1 MGTRAESPAHGRV
14 ALSDVLSKSL
24 PRLSPTHRR
33 VAHFV
38 ANNPQFASLAST
50 RQLAEKTGVD
60 AATISRFAKAVGF
73 AGFNHLRQ
81 ELRHTY
87 LGRLEPL
94 ELIKRQQTSAGNAY
108 RAAVLR
114 DVQNL
119 QALLDTLD
127 AGTLDRLASRMLSA
141 RQVLVVAFGSYAAPA
156 VALAHLCAALEV
168 DARAEF
174 RGRVHWA
181 TQLAGLTSRDLVIG
195 IGFWQC
201 DRDVIAAVRWASEHG
216 IPTAAITDSSVSPL
230 ARCAKLRVVVPSEGM
245 LFFQSVTAS
254 LTVVYGLIAAMWA
267 RLPAGRR
274 ARYWRIRRAFRDLDV
289 FAR

>member
-1 MGTRAESPAHGRV
+1 VKQLVLTDL
-14 ALSDVLSKSL
+14 LSESL
-24 PRLSPTHRR
+24 PRLSRTHQR

-50 RQLAEKTGVD
+50 RQLAEKAGVD
-60 AATISRFAKAVGF
+60 AATITRFAKAVGF
-73 AGFNHLRQ
+73 TGFQQLRQ

-94 ELIKRQQTSAGNAY
+94 ELIERQRASGNVY

-119 QALLDTLD
+119 QSLLETIDTR
-127 AGTLDRLASRMLSA
+127 ALDRLADQMLAA
-141 RQVLVVAFGSYAAPA
+141 RQVLIVAFGSYAAPA
-156 VALAHLCAALEV
+156 IALAHLCAALDV
-168 DARAEF
+168 DARVET

-181 TQLAGLTSRDLVIG
+181 TDLTRMTSRDLVIG

-201 DRDVIAAVRWASEHG
+201 DRDVVAAVQWASEHG
-216 IPTAAITDSSVSPL
+216 IPTVAIADSSVSPL
-230 ARCAKLRVVVPSEGM
+230 ARHAKVKVIVPTEGM

-254 LTVVYGLIAAMWA
+254 LSVVYGLIAAMWTRMPSA
-267 RLPAGRR
+267 RR
-274 ARYWRIRRAFRDLDV
+274 ARYWRIRRAFRDLAV
-289 FAR
+289 FVT

>member
-1 MGTRAESPAHGRV
+1 MAPHAESPVAKRV
-14 ALSDVLSKSL
+14 VLSDLLAESL
-24 PRLSPTHRR
+24 PRLSPTHQR

-50 RQLAEKTGVD
+50 RQLAEKAGVD

-73 AGFNHLRQ
+73 TGFNQLRQ

-94 ELIKRQQTSAGNAY
+94 ELIERQRTPSRNVY
-108 RAAVLR
+108 RAAILR

-119 QALLDTLD
+119 QSLLETIDTRV
-127 AGTLDRLASRMLSA
+127 LDRLASQLLSA
-141 RQVLVVAFGSYAAPA
+141 RQVLIVAFGSYAAPA
-156 VALAHLCAALEV
+156 VALAHLCAALDINV
-168 DARAEF
+168 RAEA
-174 RGRVHWA
+174 RSRVHWA
-181 TQLAGLTSRDLVIG
+181 TQLTGLTSRDLVIG

-201 DRDVIAAVRWASEHG
+201 DRDVVAAVQWASEHG
-216 IPTAAITDSSVSPL
+216 IPTAVIADSSVSPL
-230 ARCAKLRVVVPSEGM
+230 ARHAKLKIIVPTEGM

-254 LTVVYGLIAAMWA
+254 LSIVYGLVAAMWTRMTTA
-267 RLPAGRR
+267 RR

-289 FAR
+289 FVK